1 MLHRRSEPDGSQ
13 SRTHG
18 GTSSEAR
25 GVRVHHQRCRACG
38 SDMLAQL
45 APGERAWECGA
56 CGLAGGHDLVRVRW
70 QQTQDRLPD
79 RPEHERWR
87 TALNALRRA
96 QMLLL
101 MLRWALDRQRSE
113 DPRVFDVRLS
123 VLVWSSQCLRD
134 AARMLGGWLYVSADE
149 RWDLWEF
156 EACLDHDLLVLTGEA
171 ASVFVSHDTYLEAI
185 VERHLA
191 SIQMLVERS
200 EHLELPPRPLPVRS

>member
-1 MLHRRSEPDGSQ
+1 
-13 SRTHG
+13 
-18 GTSSEAR
+18 
-25 GVRVHHQRCRACG
+25 VRVRPILNRQRCRACG
-38 SDMLAQL
+38 SDLLDHL

-70 QQTQDRLPD
+70 LQAAELLPEQTDI
-79 RPEHERWR
+79 ERWK
-87 TALNALRRA
+87 TAINALRRA

-101 MLRWALDRQRSE
+101 MLRWALDRQRIE
-113 DPRVFDVRLS
+113 DPRVLGVRLS
-123 VLVWSSQCLRD
+123 VLVWSSTCLRD

-156 EACLDHDLLVLTGEA
+156 EASLDHDLRVLTGEA
-171 ASVFVSHDTYLEAI
+171 ASVFASNATYLEAI

-200 EHLELPPRPLPVRS
+200 EHLDAPPKPLPVRR

>member
-13 SRTHG
+13 GRTHAG
-18 GTSSEAR
+18 LSSEAPGIR
-25 GVRVHHQRCRACG
+25 TQRQHCRACG
-38 SDMLAQL
+38 SDLLDHL

-70 QQTQDRLPD
+70 QQTTALLPE
-79 RPEHERWR
+79 RPQHERWR

-101 MLRWALDRQRSE
+101 MLRWALDRQRGE
-113 DPRVFDVRLS
+113 DSRVFDVRLS
-123 VLVWSSQCLRD
+123 VLVWSSKCLRD
-134 AARMLGGWLYVSADE
+134 AARMVGGWLYVSSDE

-171 ASVFVSHDTYLEAI
+171 ASVFVSHETYLEAI

-200 EHLELPPRPLPVRS
+200 EHLESPPRPLPVRA

>member
-1 MLHRRSEPDGSQ
+1 
-13 SRTHG
+13 
-18 GTSSEAR
+18 
-25 GVRVHHQRCRACG
+25 VRVRPILNRQRCRACG
-38 SDMLAQL
+38 SDLLDHL

-70 QQTQDRLPD
+70 LQAAELLPEQTDI
-79 RPEHERWR
+79 ERWK
-87 TALNALRRA
+87 TAINALRRA

-101 MLRWALDRQRSE
+101 MLRWALDRQRIE
-113 DPRVFDVRLS
+113 DPRVLGVRLS
-123 VLVWSSQCLRD
+123 VLVWSSTCLRD

-156 EACLDHDLLVLTGEA
+156 EASLDHDLRVLTGEA
-171 ASVFVSHDTYLEAI
+171 ASVFASNATYLEAI

-200 EHLELPPRPLPVRS
+200 EHLDAPPKPLPARRG